1 MSSAER
7 IGWLMYRHTRNELS
21 GKEKKELSAWRSL
34 SAQNELFFQSATD
47 PENLRA
53 RLVNTTEA
61 ESRIYHT
68 LRQRFPDL
76 PDHRD
81 VPRTGKQPA
90 KVFHLSPRSRF
101 TAAAIAVVIAL
112 VVGAR
117 WYFFENGYSIAAGS
131 YAASTVSP
139 EGVTEDLS
147 SPWGEMKRGYRD
159 GQGHNKRKTM
169 AGNIIYRVPDE
180 PGSRKDRYYTL
191 FTKKG
196 EEYSL
201 QLSDG
206 TTIWLNAATSIKYPA
221 NMLQDTIHIAVDG
234 EAYFE
239 LAGNASHV
247 YLVSI
252 PSPAGRHG
260 LSVTGSSPSRDSL
273 QITADHA
280 YFNVMNYP
288 DEPVRSV
295 TLIKGKALV
304 RLDSST
310 APSSLLLVP
319 GQQAKPDAGKLSV
332 VQIADS
338 SDIIAW
344 KNNQTSFH
352 DAGIQTIM
360 RFVARWYNVEII
372 YQGKIPDKLFT
383 VSLPRDAKISALL
396 GVLEKQGARFVIHER
411 TITVIF

>member
-1 MSSAER
+1 MSAAER

-53 RLVNTTEA
+53 RLVKTTEA
-61 ESRIYHT
+61 DSRIYHT

-76 PDHRD
+76 PDLRD
-81 VPRTGKQPA
+81 VPRTGKQRA
-90 KVFHLSPRSRF
+90 KIFHLFPRSWL
-101 TAAAIAVVIAL
+101 TAAAIALVIAL
-112 VVGAR
+112 VIGAR

-147 SPWGEMKRGYRD
+147 SPWGEMKRGFRD
-159 GQGHNKRKTM
+159 GQGRNKRKTM

-196 EEYSL
+196 GEYSL
-201 QLSDG
+201 QLADG
-206 TTIWLNAATSIKYPA
+206 TTIWLNAATSIRYPA
-221 NMLQDTIHIAVDG
+221 NMSQDTIHIAVDG

-247 YLVSI
+247 YSVSI
-252 PSPAGRHG
+252 P
-260 LSVTGSSPSRDSL
+260 SPSRDSL
-273 QITADHA
+273 QITADNA

-310 APSSLLLVP
+310 APPSLWLVP
-319 GQQAKPDAGKLSV
+319 GQQAKPDAGKLRV

-344 KNNQTSFH
+344 KNNRTSFH

-396 GVLEKQGARFVIHER
+396 GELEKQGARFVIHER

>member
-1 MSSAER
+1 
-7 IGWLMYRHTRNELS
+7 MYRHTRNELS

-53 RLVNTTEA
+53 RLVKTTEA
-61 ESRIYHT
+61 GSRIYHT

-76 PDHRD
+76 PDLRD
-81 VPRTGKQPA
+81 VPRNGKQPA
-90 KVFHLSPRSRF
+90 KVFQMSPRSWLS
-101 TAAAIAVVIAL
+101 AAAIALVI
-112 VVGAR
+112 GAG
-117 WYFFENGYSIAAGS
+117 WYFFETGYSSIAAGS
-131 YAASTVSP
+131 YEASTVSP

-159 GQGHNKRKTM
+159 GNGRYKRKTM
-169 AGNIIYRVPDE
+169 AGNIIYRAPNE

-196 EEYSL
+196 GEYTL
-201 QLSDG
+201 QLADG

-221 NMLQDTIHIAVDG
+221 NMLQDTIHIEVDG

-239 LAGNASHV
+239 LAGNASRV
-247 YLVSI
+247 YRVSV
-252 PSPAGRHG
+252 P
-260 LSVTGSSPSRDSL
+260 SPSRDSL
-273 QITADHA
+273 QITADNA

-288 DEPVRSV
+288 DEPVTSV
-295 TLIKGKALV
+295 TLFKGKALV

-310 APSSLLLVP
+310 ALPSLLLVP
-319 GQQAKPDAGKLSV
+319 GQQAKPDAGKLRV

-344 KNNQTSFH
+344 KNNRTSFH

-396 GVLEKQGARFVIHER
+396 GVLEKQGARFVIHGK